1 METFFIGWIRLQKMS
16 APFWRTL
23 LGGSGP
29 CCRFHPTCSDYAIE
43 SIRTHGAWR
52 GLILSLRRLSRCHPW
67 GGTGIDPVKEP
78 A

>member
-1 METFFIGWIRLQKMS
+1 MGAFLIGLIRMQRMS
-16 APFWRTL
+16 SPFWRTL
-23 LGGSGP
+23 LGAPGP

-52 GLILSLRRLSRCHPW
+52 GLRYSLRRLTRCHPW
-67 GGTGIDPVKEP
+67 GGAGFDPVKEG